1 MLRGLLMAKNYW
13 MVVLSPEN
21 FEITKERGFKLHGMK
36 SRYRRR
42 AQRMEPDDRVLIY
55 VSEWRKWLATA
66 RITSKYFQD
75 RSPVWKSSNGK
86 NEDYPYRVN
95 MRPDI
100 VLKERDFIDAME
112 LAPRLEYIK
121 RWPPEIW
128 PLAFM
133 DSLHLIPQRDY
144 RLVEGEMK
152 RIVNRGRKRRRRRE
166 QRDGD
171 RPEQGRDGEEPT
183 GEAEALQEAESAHD
197 DAPESVTDEVAVPS
211 HESEAVSQD
220 DDHPNATEGDVTQSQ
235 QAAARDQHEQPSAAS
250 DGAAEHAT
258 TSSQDGEEA
267 PPAAEPPTDAEVEE
281 EQPLAATNDPVVSA
295 ATPSHED
302 EPNPSGEEAQVEA
315 DVAGPDEAGGEPDEG
330 ERRD

>member
-1 MLRGLLMAKNYW
+1 
-13 MVVLSPEN
+13 VLSPEN
-21 FEITKERGFKLHGMK
+21 FEITRERGFKLHGMK

-55 VSEWRKWLATA
+55 VSEWRKWPATA

-75 RSPVWKSSNGK
+75 RSPVWKSPNGK

-152 RIVNRGRKRRRRRE
+152 RIVNRGRKRRRRRDE
-166 QRDGD
+166 RDGD
-171 RPEQGRDGEEPT
+171 RPEARRDDGHDEPAGEDVEVSLEVEVVPSDDVLREEGDGDRPEARRDDGHDEPT
-183 GEAEALQEAESAHD
+183 GEDVEVSKKAEVVLSEDDRHD
-197 DAPESVTDEVAVPS
+197 EPAGDAVPS
-211 HESEAVSQD
+211 PEADGTDQD
-220 DDHPNATEGDVTQSQ
+220 EQP
-235 QAAARDQHEQPSAAS
+235 QAALNGPVESAPAS
-250 DGAAEHAT
+250 T
-258 TSSQDGEEA
+258 
-267 PPAAEPPTDAEVEE
+267 
-281 EQPLAATNDPVVSA
+281 
-295 ATPSHED
+295 HED
-302 EPNPSGEEAQVEA
+302 EASPPSEEAQVEA
-315 DVAGPDEAGGEPDEG
+315 EVAGPDEANGAPGESERTDELLG
-330 ERRD
+330 D